1 MHVDHKKVER
11 IMRENGLRSKRSKSS
26 KSGWIVI

>member
-1 MHVDHKKVER
+1 MHSNHKKIER

-26 KSGWIVI
+26 KSGWMVI